1 MLDID
6 IVRKC
11 YPDRGGQAHVALQGL
26 SMRIAAGEFVCVVGP
41 SGCGKSTLLNL
52 VGGLDR
58 DAEGHV
64 HIDGRAP
71 GEGVGV
77 MFQEPRLMPW
87 LTVLENVLLVAGD
100 GAAAYARARALLDA
114 MALGDVLDAYPGR
127 LSGGMQRRVA
137 LARAFVIE
145 PRLLLMDEPFVSLDA
160 PTADRL
166 RAMLVTLWQRRRS
179 TVLFV
184 THDLR
189 EALALADRVCFLSAA
204 PGRVVLDVP
213 VALPRPRAPA
223 DAVVAELHASLLARH
238 PELLAGLAQPIAGAE
253 RQDGTGAECEAGSL
267 CRLTPASRGDAGG
280 DHDGLE
286 RQGGASRRRR
296 DDGVSVR

>member
-6 IVRKC
+6 IIRKT
-11 YPDRGGQAHVALQGL
+11 YPDRGGRSHVALADL
-26 SMRIAAGEFVCVVGP
+26 RVSARAGEFLCLVGP

-58 DAEGHV
+58 DMEGQ
-64 HIDGRAP
+64 IRFDDQAGGAGP
-71 GEGVGV
+71 GF

-87 LTVLENVLLVAGD
+87 LTVLDNVLLVSTPAQRE
-100 GAAAYARARALLDA
+100 RAVTLLQA
-114 MALGDVLDAYPGR
+114 MELGEVLHAYPGR

-137 LARAFVIE
+137 LARAFVND
-145 PRLLLMDEPFVSLDA
+145 PALLLMDEPFVSLDA

-166 RAMLVTLWQRRRS
+166 RAMLVELWQRCRS

-204 PGRVVLDVP
+204 PGRVVLELP
-213 VALPRPRAPA
+213 VALPRPRMPNDPA
-223 DAVVAELHASLLARH
+223 VLALQAQLLAQH
-238 PELLAGLAQPIAGAE
+238 PDLLTGLIAGTRVTDVPNPQGNE
-253 RQDGTGAECEAGSL
+253 T
-267 CRLTPASRGDAGG
+267 DA
-280 DHDGLE
+280 
-286 RQGGASRRRR
+286 
-296 DDGVSVR
+296 

>member
-6 IVRKC
+6 IVRKIF
-11 YPDRGGQAHVALQGL
+11 PDRGGRSHVALAGL
-26 SMRIAAGEFVCVVGP
+26 RVSARRGEFLCLVGP

-58 DAEGHV
+58 DVEGRIRFDH
-64 HIDGRAP
+64 RAA
-71 GEGVGV
+71 GVGPGF

-87 LTVLENVLLVAGD
+87 LSVLENVLLVTD
-100 GAAAYARARALLDA
+100 SSAAAKERAVALLRA
-114 MALGDVLDAYPGR
+114 MELGEVLNAYPGR

-145 PRLLLMDEPFVSLDA
+145 PALLLMDEPFVSLDA

-166 RAMLVTLWQRRRS
+166 RAMLVELWQRCRS

-204 PGRVVLDVP
+204 PGRVVLELP
-213 VALPRPRAPA
+213 VALPRPRAPN
-223 DAVVAELHASLLARH
+223 DPAVLTLQAQLLARH
-238 PELLAGLAQPIAGAE
+238 PDLLAGLAAGA
-253 RQDGTGAECEAGSL
+253 TEADMPDVEKKTSD
-267 CRLTPASRGDAGG
+267 DA
-280 DHDGLE
+280 
-286 RQGGASRRRR
+286 
-296 DDGVSVR
+296 